1 MTLDDG
7 VLAHGGIDLF
17 FKVVYEFRSYILA
30 VDKPARVIDIPERYV
45 INEFCTDIDFNTVK
59 SVKQQSSELG
69 VKLIKVVNALE
80 CSTRFQLMVP
90 MLQAWEFYLIWERI
104 ESKSVITD
112 IKKNFFCFL
121 LIIKCHTV

>member
-1 MTLDDG
+1 MVCMM
-7 VLAHGGIDLF
+7 VLYYGIFTQGGINLF
-17 FKVVYEFRSYILA
+17 LKVIHKFGSYILA

-104 ESKSVITD
+104 ESVSYTHLTLPTIV
-112 IKKNFFCFL
+112 
-121 LIIKCHTV
+121 